1 MRVVSGSGL
10 ALGLGLAMV
19 ACADVSTHVRTRAA
33 HDFGC
38 SEQAT
43 RIVDEEVGVY
53 RIEGCGFAATYECGD
68 GAGGVI
74 TDCKQV
80 YVSKAPEGGS
90 VPKSAPGSD
99 LAKTQ

>member
-1 MRVVSGSGL
+1 MRVAVVV
-10 ALGLGLAMV
+10 GLGLCMV

-43 RIVDEEVGVY
+43 RITDAEAGVY
-53 RIEGCGFAATYECGD
+53 RIEGCGFAASYECSD

-74 TDCKQV
+74 TDCRRL
-80 YVSKAPEGGS
+80 YMSKAADSMPGTK
-90 VPKSAPGSD
+90 PTAGSD